1 MLQLN
6 GVSRILKSINQVNY
20 HREQNA
26 YENAGCDRRIDSDV
40 TFVDRNI
47 TRQTTKPWN
56 PVAEFNRCATNDQK
70 DSDCYQNFTHNFGP
84 YLPMN
89 SNKGKLY
96 LIPNVIAETDPLL
109 VIPAHVLSALPH
121 ISHFLAENVRTARR
135 FLSSLKIFPSI
146 EALSFTVLDKNT
158 SEKDVASLLT
168 PLFSGHNMGVIS
180 ESGCAGIADPGA
192 AAVKYCHQQGIT
204 VVPLVGPS
212 SILMALIASGL
223 DGQRFAFNGYLPID
237 KKELRNAIHSYEG
250 DSRKKSQTQIFI
262 ETPFRNNHI
271 LDALV
276 KNLTPTTRLTI
287 ALDITGKDEYIQ
299 TQTVADWQ
307 KHRPTLPKLPAVYLF
322 LAR

>member
-1 MLQLN
+1 MLQNN
-6 GVSRILKSINQVNY
+6 GISGILKSINQINY
-20 HREQNA
+20 HGKQNA
-26 YENAGCDRRIDSDV
+26 NENTGCDWCIDSDV
-40 TFVDRNI
+40 TFVYRNI
-47 TRQTTKPWN
+47 TRQTAKPRN
-56 PVAEFNRCATNDQK
+56 PIAEFNYCATNDQQ
-70 DSDCYQNFTHNFGP
+70 DTDCYQNFTHYFGP

-96 LIPNVIAETDPLL
+96 LIPNVIADTDPLL

-121 ISHFLAENVRTARR
+121 ISHFLAENVRTTRR

-158 SEKDVASLLT
+158 IENDIASLLT
-168 PLFSGHNMGVIS
+168 PLMNGHDMGVIS
-180 ESGCAGIADPGA
+180 ESGCPGIADPGA

-237 KKELRNAIHSYEG
+237 KKELRDAIHSYEG
-250 DSRKKSQTQIFI
+250 DSKRKSQTQIFI

-276 KNLTPTTRLTI
+276 KNLAPATHLTI

-307 KHRPTLPKLPAVYLF
+307 KHKPTLAKLPAVYLF